1 MATIFFAEDAIEV
14 IVAAGTMLK
23 DAIDE
28 HGAAIPFGCREGA
41 CATCVIRIHEGA
53 EHLSPL
59 TENEEMTLLPQE
71 LEDGVRLA
79 CQCSVS
85 GGRVSIQAADP

>member
-1 MATIFFAEDAIEV
+1 MATIFFAEDGIE
-14 IVAAGTMLK
+14 ITVADGTMLK

-41 CATCVIRIHEGA
+41 CATCVIRVNEGA
-53 EHLSPL
+53 EHLNSL
-59 TENEEMTLLPQE
+59 TENEEMTLLPAE
-71 LEDGVRLA
+71 VEEGVRLA